1 MAVTYDQYFEED
13 LNRDTLVNDQDFLFD
28 ASSFLAK
35 RKGLD
40 LSDPEEIYDEFI
52 SHMRQSDVNELDT
65 IGDLMYAQ
73 EAEAPDKEEMR
84 KLYDAYDKMPIK
96 LTEDIGGKIM
106 DYGEGLLTAPST
118 YVGIMTGGGAKVGA
132 VTAMQAAK
140 LGTKEILKQGILSG
154 ATKAMLVEG
163 GIGAVQGGLSEGV
176 RVEVS
181 PDREFTGEG
190 ILTGGIAGAIP
201 GVVIGGTTGY
211 VTTRNAIKA
220 ADTQRT
226 ALEAADKIRK
236 QAETNADTVITKN
249 ADRAS
254 TKKVEELLRP
264 IDPEL
269 IAKGEADRSL
279 MPAEIT
285 VARLDD
291 STRKRVLGAVV
302 DLIGDAKPKEGE
314 RVTETIIRT
323 LRESEDA
330 NKQLNDVML
339 KYNISGEQLF
349 SAFAAD
355 ISSFGK
361 GLQEVGQVKKLI
373 KNTMDVLN
381 DTNVRVNEAA
391 LEPVVNEGKV
401 FRAIKDQAGGFEKM
415 RRAVLTSQIQT
426 TVRNFAGGGLRV
438 FLDTAENFLE
448 DKTMRIAKKLGYDYT
463 PEQFR
468 PDSLA
473 IAKYLFNQ
481 EEAEMVVNMYRRNN
495 PEAADRIFKTFI
507 DATDLSEQV
516 STHTAMEAFGL
527 KINFLNKVSDNYY
540 KKAIFAGQLQRLVK
554 ARYGKDLVDLI
565 ADGSFNKIDGK
576 LFDEAGNKAFDLVY
590 QLTPSGKG
598 DGLSGFL
605 SRSAKDYLQKVD
617 TVPGLN
623 MVTGAL
629 MPFPRFVINQ
639 IKFMYDH
646 APVIGMLN
654 ATKDT
659 LPQKMSQQLTG
670 LGLIMGAMAMR
681 AQEGTDMEWYEV
693 TNEQGQKID
702 LRPLLGPFNMFMYLG
717 DLFYRKQTGQP
728 VQDEYLGDVAELAVG
743 SSFRAGTGQYLV
755 ERFGPEAMSA
765 LTGEG
770 DLTIKSD
777 RLIGRVVGDYFGTL
791 TYAMPLAVARDLY
804 QLTDEEARLIPETNG
819 GVSLADIMLLR
830 STRAL
835 PEPVREYFAGEKQER
850 YSITTPS
857 PTAKQDPIGTMVSG
871 AGKQAASTD
880 LEKELARLKMD
891 SYDLYKPIPFGPADV
906 AVRKQVSQKLA
917 RVTLDLFD
925 SNRYK
930 NAKSDAERKLLIKGT
945 AKAVIDPI
953 RSSVFDGLRKQAEAG
968 QVDLTV
974 EKVNQFEFEGLE
986 KNLRRATET
995 RFEEKYGRNLG
1006 GDDYQENDYALALR
1020 EAKNLKQTLDPKNFA
1035 EGGFVSDDPL
1045 MMSETAEEM
1054 DPEVRRQ
1061 AGEDYVGQMTEL
1073 GLDMAP
1079 VTGEIRS
1086 AQGALEDFEQGNYGM
1101 AALGALGA
1109 VPIVGAPARKI
1120 RKVLD
1125 ATERFA
1131 DKKITDRM
1139 NKTMEKKA
1147 KNDELKALSDRNEL
1161 PEEFSGLRLNDEV
1174 DIPGVASGRIGRVYY
1189 DREGNA
1195 MINIAT
1201 GLEDNPLVG
1210 VPVAKAVEK
1219 GVVKTKE
1226 APVYKTKVNIA
1237 KDPSMEFVNRPYDQ
1251 MLREAK
1257 EADPK
1262 LYEELRTLEN
1272 ESPEEFGKQIFE
1284 FERDKW
1290 LQKTGKTPNTEVTER
1305 NKIMQNAAN
1314 QVKEGK
1320 LDIEEFRKIADQHK
1334 PVKVWDDVPEMA
1346 TYEDMFFALDAKKRQ
1361 SPFVGY
1367 NARIPEGTRMTSRL
1381 DIPAYTSSDTW
1392 VVTLKGD
1399 YNDGKNM
1406 YAPAVRLKNVDL
1418 NQSLKNQEKALGV
1431 AAGKAKGPF
1440 AVMEGDYVEETAE
1453 DTYRLAQEALES
1465 GEWTQVGYDPTRRGF
1480 FYDRETMEPVLAAEE
1495 IVQVGPMVLAKKA
1508 VKGNPKDF
1516 KFNRGGLMSRK

>member
-1 MAVTYDQYFEED
+1 MVTYSDYAEED
-13 LNRDTLVNDQDFLFD
+13 LNKDILLQDNDFLLD

-35 RKGLD
+35 RKNLD
-40 LSDPEEIYDEFI
+40 LTDPEEIYDEFI

-84 KLYDAYDKMPIK
+84 KLYDTWDKMPIE

-118 YVGIMTGGGAKVGA
+118 YLGVMTGGGAKVGA

-140 LGTKEILKQGILSG
+140 VGTKEILKRGMLSG

-190 ILTGGIAGAIP
+190 ILVGGIAGAVP

-211 VTTRNAIKA
+211 VTTRNAVKA
-220 ADTQRT
+220 ADSQRI
-226 ALEAADKIRK
+226 ALQAADEIRK
-236 QAETNADTVITKN
+236 KAETNADEVIKKN
-249 ADRAS
+249 ADKVS
-254 TKKVEELLRP
+254 TKKVEEILRP
-264 IDPEL
+264 IDPDL
-269 IAKGEADRSL
+269 VAQGEADRTL

-291 STRKRVLGAVV
+291 SVRKRVTGAVV
-302 DLIGDAKPKEGE
+302 DLIGDVKPKDGE
-314 RVTETIIRT
+314 RITETIVRV
-323 LRESEDA
+323 LRDSPDA
-330 NKQLNDVML
+330 QKNIQDVLL
-339 KYNISGEQLF
+339 KYNISGEQLGNV
-349 SAFAAD
+349 FAAD

-373 KNTMDVLN
+373 KNTLDVVN
-381 DTNVRVNEAA
+381 DTGVRINESA

-448 DKTMRIAKKLGYDYT
+448 DKTMRVAKKLGYDYT

-481 EEAEMVVNMYRRNN
+481 DEAEMVVNMYRRNN

-516 STHTAMEAFGL
+516 GTQTRMEAFGL
-527 KINFLNKVSDNYY
+527 KINFLNKMSDNYY
-540 KKAIFAGQLQRLVK
+540 KKAIFAGHLQRLVK
-554 ARYGKDLVDLI
+554 AKYGKDLI
-565 ADGSFNKIDGK
+565 KILEEGKFDSIDPK
-576 LFDEAGNKAFDLVY
+576 LFDEAGNKAFELLY

-598 DGLSGFL
+598 EGLTGFL
-605 SRSAKDYLQKVD
+605 SGTAKNYLQKVD
-617 TVPGLN
+617 TLPGLN
-623 MVTGAL
+623 MVTGAI

-639 IKFMYDH
+639 IQFMYEH

-654 ATKDT
+654 ATKET
-659 LPQKMSQQLTG
+659 MPKKIGQQVTG
-670 LGLIMGAMAMR
+670 VGLIMGGMAIR
-681 AQEGTDMEWYEV
+681 AQEGTDMEWYEI
-693 TNEQGQKID
+693 TNEEGKKID

-717 DLFYRKQTGQP
+717 DIAYRKMTGQ
-728 VQDEYLGDVAELAVG
+728 EYKDDYMAEIGEMAVG
-743 SSFRAGTGQYLV
+743 SSLRAGTGKYMLEQ
-755 ERFGPEAMSA
+755 FGPEAMAS
-765 LTGEG
+765 LEGE
-770 DLTIKSD
+770 SD
-777 RLIGRVVGDYFGTL
+777 MSLKAERFSGRMIGDYFATL
-791 TYAMPLAVARDLY
+791 SYAMPIAVARDLFK
-804 QLTDEEARLIPETNG
+804 LTDEEARVIPETNG
-819 GVSLADIMLLR
+819 EVTFADIALLR

-835 PEPVREYFAGEKQER
+835 PEPVREYFAGEKKER
-850 YSITTPS
+850 YSITTPT
-857 PTAKQDPIGTMVSG
+857 PTKTQDPIGTMVSG
-871 AGKQAASTD
+871 AGKQAPSTEI
-880 LEKELARLKMD
+880 EKELARLKMD

-906 AVRKQVSQKLA
+906 AVRREVSQVLA
-917 RVTLDLFD
+917 RSAMDLFD

-930 NAKSDAERKLLIKGT
+930 NAKGGDPERRMLLKNLAT
-945 AKAVIDPI
+945 EVIT
-953 RSSVFDGLRKQAEAG
+953 RSRSNVFDGLRKQAEAG
-968 QVDLTV
+968 QIDQDVDTI
-974 EKVNQFEFEGLE
+974 NQFEFESL
-986 KNLRRATET
+986 NPDMRRSVRT
-995 RFEEKYGRNLG
+995 RFEQEYGRTLG
-1006 GDDYQENDYALALR
+1006 GDAYQANDYALALR
-1020 EAKNLKQTLDPKNFA
+1020 IANNLKETLRPSQFA
-1035 EGGFVSDDPL
+1035 EGGMVGDPL
-1045 MMSETAEEM
+1045 SLSETLEEE
-1054 DPEVRRQ
+1054 DASAREE
-1061 AGEDYVGQMTEL
+1061 AGDSYVDEMISL

-1086 AQGALEDFEQGNYGM
+1086 AQGAVEDFEEGNYGM
-1101 AALGALGA
+1101 AALGAIGA

-1131 DKKITDRM
+1131 DKKITDRL
-1139 NKTMEKKA
+1139 NKTMERKD
-1147 KNDELKALSDRNEL
+1147 KNNELKALSDRDEL

-1210 VPVAKAVEK
+1210 VPVTKAVQK

-1237 KDPSMEFVNRPYDQ
+1237 KDPSMEFVARPYDQ

-1257 EADPK
+1257 DADPK
-1262 LYEELRTLEN
+1262 LYEALRTLEN
-1272 ESPEEFGKQIFE
+1272 ENQEEFAKQVFE
-1284 FERDKW
+1284 FEKDKW

-1305 NKIMQNAAN
+1305 NKIMQNAAS

-1480 FYDRETMEPVLAAEE
+1480 FYDRETMEPVLGAEE
-1495 IVQVGPMVLAKKA
+1495 ILQVGPMVLAKKA
-1508 VKGNPKDF
+1508 VKGDPKDF